1 MPTSPTEEFLKLI
14 WTRRLYT
21 NRELATCDG
30 RPLRVISHG
39 NINPVA
45 GTDIT
50 DAQIEIDG
58 TVYSGPI
65 AVHAQASLWRRHL
78 HHIDMAYDDCILHL
92 VLENDAV
99 VCRVDGSVIPAL
111 ILEYPESLDNTFR
124 NLTEGEG
131 RSLCCRELKRM
142 PPVSLYNTLTRLTIE
157 RLERKY
163 NDFLRL
169 YTEAG
174 NDWNEAFY
182 ITLFKSVGASRNRE
196 AYIKLAR
203 TVRYR
208 DLCHVKESILSVE
221 ALLLGGAGML
231 DTERNGRFPD
241 DYTLRLQQEFDH
253 LARRFGIVPMRYG
266 EWEISKTRSFSHPVL
281 RIVELAG
288 LLARKEFL
296 FSNLIN
302 CTDVTEI
309 QRILSAEASEY
320 WATHS
325 LPSVRSSRCV
335 KRFGQMILD
344 VLTINLVDVRLRQ
357 RPCGRC
363 DAGTGRGNPRT
374 NRPGK
379 EHLYGPLVRTGYPSR
394 QRFLFTG
401 ADPAFERILRE
412 KTVRHMQYRQNV
424 TLFSRINRI
433 FSELISIAKI

>member
-65 AVHAQASLWRRHL
+65 AVHAQASMWRRHL

-111 ILEYPESLDNTFR
+111 ILEYPEPLDNTFR

-142 PPVSLYNTLTRLTIE
+142 PQVSLYNTLTRLTIE

-231 DTERNGRFPD
+231 DTE
-241 DYTLRLQQEFDH
+241 
-253 LARRFGIVPMRYG
+253 
-266 EWEISKTRSFSHPVL
+266 
-281 RIVELAG
+281 
-288 LLARKEFL
+288 
-296 FSNLIN
+296 
-302 CTDVTEI
+302 
-309 QRILSAEASEY
+309 
-320 WATHS
+320 
-325 LPSVRSSRCV
+325 
-335 KRFGQMILD
+335 
-344 VLTINLVDVRLRQ
+344 
-357 RPCGRC
+357 
-363 DAGTGRGNPRT
+363 
-374 NRPGK
+374 
-379 EHLYGPLVRTGYPSR
+379 
-394 QRFLFTG
+394 
-401 ADPAFERILRE
+401 
-412 KTVRHMQYRQNV
+412 
-424 TLFSRINRI
+424 
-433 FSELISIAKI
+433 

>member
-111 ILEYPESLDNTFR
+111 ILEYPESLNNTFR

-142 PPVSLYNTLTRLTIE
+142 PQVSLYNTLTRLTIE

-241 DYTLRLQQEFDH
+241 DYTLRLQQEFDQPRPTFR
-253 LARRFGIVPMRYG
+253 A
-266 EWEISKTRSFSHPVL
+266 
-281 RIVELAG
+281 
-288 LLARKEFL
+288 
-296 FSNLIN
+296 
-302 CTDVTEI
+302 
-309 QRILSAEASEY
+309 
-320 WATHS
+320 
-325 LPSVRSSRCV
+325 SSRCV
-335 KRFGQMILD
+335 TANGRYRKPGVSAI
-344 VLTINLVDVRLRQ
+344 
-357 RPCGRC
+357 PCCGSS
-363 DAGTGRGNPRT
+363 NW
-374 NRPGK
+374 PGC
-379 EHLYGPLVRTGYPSR
+379 S
-394 QRFLFTG
+394 
-401 ADPAFERILRE
+401 PA
-412 KTVRHMQYRQNV
+412 KSS
-424 TLFSRINRI
+424 FSRT
-433 FSELISIAKI
+433 

>member
-111 ILEYPESLDNTFR
+111 ILEYSESLDNTFR

-142 PPVSLYNTLTRLTIE
+142 PQVSLYNTLTRLTIE

-163 NDFLRL
+163 NDFLQL

-344 VLTINLVDVRLRQ
+344 VLTINLVVPMMFAYGKDHADDAMQERAVEILEQIAPEKNTYTVPWSERGI
-357 RPCGRC
+357 RPDNAFFSQALIQLSKEYCEKKRC
-363 DAGTGRGNPRT
+363 ATCNI
-374 NRPGK
+374 GK
-379 EHLYGPLVRTGYPSR
+379 MLLCSQE
-394 QRFLFTG
+394 
-401 ADPAFERILRE
+401 
-412 KTVRHMQYRQNV
+412 
-424 TLFSRINRI
+424 
-433 FSELISIAKI
+433 